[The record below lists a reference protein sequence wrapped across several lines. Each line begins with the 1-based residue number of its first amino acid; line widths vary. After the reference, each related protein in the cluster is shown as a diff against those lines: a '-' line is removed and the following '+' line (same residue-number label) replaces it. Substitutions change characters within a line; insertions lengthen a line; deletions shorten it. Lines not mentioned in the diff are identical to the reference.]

1 VAKNMPNSP
10 TIDWCEYYPPAG
22 QAEVRV
28 LTEAEF
34 AALRRE
40 EGARVVEHRGRYW
53 QEILPGFYEP
63 LPYLARLRTEEA
75 TRPTWRCWGYRAA
88 LADEDSAEANATM
101 PVHIIRDL
109 QSYGDNRLERRKKE
123 NLRRA
128 LQKLVF
134 LHLTDPALLDEQGY
148 DVYSSHAER
157 LKVPRVLRK
166 GSYLKTVRSWTKDRR
181 QLVIGG
187 LCDGVL
193 CGYMHSYVIEDVGY
207 LATLHVATEALRTNV
222 SVALYFFTFGVM
234 SRCGATMATAG
245 LHRPEQKGLAR
256 FKRHVGFELA
266 DIPCRLVFPPL
277 VAFGIRILRPYTY
290 YRFTGRV
297 PQRISESVADAW

>member
-1 VAKNMPNSP
+1 MPSSP
-10 TIDWCEYYPPAG
+10 TIDWSEYYPPAG

-28 LTEAEF
+28 LAEAEF

-109 QSYGDNRLERRKKE
+109 QSYGESKISRRKRDH
-123 NLRRA
+123 LRQSLRT
-128 LQKLVF
+128 LSL
-134 LHLTDPALLDEQGY
+134 LHLTDSALLAERGY
-148 DVYSSHAER
+148 EVYLSHARR
-157 LKVPRVLRK
+157 LKMNRVLSK
-166 GSYLKTVRSWTKDRR
+166 DDYLGLVRSWTKDRR
-181 QLVIGG
+181 QLVIAG
-187 LCDGVL
+187 LHDGVL
-193 CGYMHSYVIEDVGY
+193 CGYMHSYLVEHVGY
-207 LATLHVATEALRTNV
+207 LATLHIATEALHTNL
-222 SVALYFFTFGVM
+222 SVALYFITLRIM
-234 SRCGATMATAG
+234 SRYHATTATVG
-245 LHRPEQKGLAR
+245 LHRPEQKGLGR
-256 FKRHVGFELA
+256 FKHHLGFELA
-266 DIPCRLVFPPL
+266 YIPCRLVLPPF
-277 VAFGIRILRPYTY
+277 VAFGIRTLRPYTY